1 MDFKKYIPEIEKK
14 IRYKFKDKSLLMQAF
29 TRTSYCNEINPTVK
43 VKYHSNEV
51 LEFFGD
57 GVLSLSI
64 ISFLLSNVQAVTN
77 ISFRLS
83 QF

>member
-1 MDFKKYIPEIEKK
+1 MKKASDLNIKEIEKK
-14 IRYKFKDKSLLMQAF
+14 INYTFRDKSLLIQAF
-29 TRTSYCNEINPTVK
+29 TRTSYCNEINQTVN

-64 ISFLLSNVQAVTN
+64 ISFLLKKCT
-77 ISFRLS
+77 
-83 QF
+83 